1 MIKALIQNGDDRT
14 LLLTLPSAR
23 MKLAGSLTYLGIN
36 KPASEISCLAD
47 EENGISVKLFGDDA
61 VDNKIIM
68 AVKAETS
75 LATLNTACDLIDTLP
90 FSARINLSDE
100 IYNYGI
106 SSIQDLFGKIK
117 ACIPKDC
124 TETFYCP
131 LTVNVFERNDY
142 GDINEEPDEFDGRY
156 AAEYEDQIKAAIDRD
171 NARDNVN
178 MAEYFDGSNG
188 VQSKL
193 KSMQWGVQN
202 VRGELYGCIKVDLT
216 EPLTDSEKAELIDF
230 ISAQNSDGWGEG
242 FEQRP
247 IDIGG
252 DEMYVS
258 FWHSGDD
265 YFIYDHEEFDSY
277 LENDHGMGGIE

>member
-1 MIKALIQNGDDRT
+1 MIKALIQNGDDRA

-36 KPASEISCLAD
+36 KPAGEISCLAD

-68 AVKAETS
+68 AVKGDTT

-242 FEQRP
+242 FEQHP

-265 YFIYDHEEFDSY
+265 YFIFDQEEFDNY
-277 LENDHGMGGIE
+277 LENDHSMGGIE